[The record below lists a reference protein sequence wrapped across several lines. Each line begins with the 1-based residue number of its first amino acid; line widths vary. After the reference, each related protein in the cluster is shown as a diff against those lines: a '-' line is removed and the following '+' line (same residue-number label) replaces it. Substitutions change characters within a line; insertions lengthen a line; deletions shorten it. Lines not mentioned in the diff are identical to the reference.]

1 MSDAVDS
8 RHPDYVARAD
18 QWRLMR
24 DTTGGEGDV
33 KAAGIEYLPQPSGFK
48 AQEDGGKA
56 LYAAYQRR
64 AQFPEIVAPTVHGM
78 VGVIHR
84 TEAQIEM
91 PAAMEP
97 LWEKATK
104 DGLPLEALHRRITAE
119 LLTTGRYSLLA
130 DAASEGSDLPWLAG
144 YTAEALI
151 NWADDRTLF
160 VLDESGLKREGFSWE
175 QEQRFR
181 VLDLVDGRYAVRTYT
196 GSQLTAGE
204 ILNPTGRGGSAI
216 TEIPFVVIGARD
228 LSLPPELPPLVGV
241 ARSAIALYQLSADYR
256 WQLFMTG
263 QETLVVI
270 NGDAPSAVGAGAVI
284 AIKQGDQQGTPDVK
298 YVGPA
303 GTGIAAH
310 RTAIQDER
318 AAAAQAGA
326 RLFSSEGKTAESGDA
341 LRIRLAAET
350 ATLTS
355 IAQSSAQGLEKALR
369 HIAVMIGHQPD
380 EVTVKPNLS
389 FVDSTLTP
397 AEAQALVSLW
407 QNGAISYETL
417 YERLQHGEIAS
428 SERDYEAELALIG
441 EEEFGT
447 EDDQRAALGAPD
459 RAAGVPQMSADEV
472 RKLFDPSFLA
482 SLQ

>member
-1 MSDAVDS
+1 MTDAVETK
-8 RHPDYVARAD
+8 HPDYVARAE

-24 DTTGGEGDV
+24 DTAGGEGEV
-33 KAAGIEYLPQPSGFK
+33 KEAGEGYLPQPSGFS
-48 AQEDGGKA
+48 AQADGGKK
-56 LYAAYQRR
+56 LYTAYQLR
-64 AQFPEIVAPTVHGM
+64 AQFPEIVSPTIHGM

-91 PAAMEP
+91 PPAMEP
-97 LWEKATK
+97 LWERATK

-119 LLTTGRYSLLA
+119 LLTTGRYALLA
-130 DAASEGSDLPWLAG
+130 DASTEGSDLPWLAG

-160 VLDESGLKREGFSWE
+160 VLDESGLRREGFRWE
-175 QEQRFR
+175 AQRRFR
-181 VLDLVDGRYAVRTYT
+181 VLEMKDGAYTVQTFT
-196 GSQLTAGE
+196 GSEMTASE
-204 ILNPTGRGGSAI
+204 RLEPRGKGNVKL

-228 LSLPPELPPLVGV
+228 LSLPPELPPLMGV
-241 ARSAIALYQLSADYR
+241 SRSAIALYQLSADYR

-284 AIKQGDQQGTPDVK
+284 ALRQVSDDSGKLGGTPDVK

-326 RLFSSEGKTAESGDA
+326 RLFNSSENKTAESGDA
-341 LRIRLAAET
+341 LRIRFAAET

-355 IAQSSAQGLEKALR
+355 IAQASAQGLEKALR
-369 HIAVMIGHQPD
+369 HIAVMIGHKPE

-397 AEAQALVSLW
+397 QEAAQLVSVW
-407 QNGAISYETL
+407 QSGALSKQTL
-417 YERLQHGEIAS
+417 YENLQRG
-428 SERDYEAELALIG
+428 ELASAERSF
-441 EEEFGT
+441 EEEQELIAAEGAGLGNPDLT
-447 EDDQRAALGAPD
+447 GGDDVDQ
-459 RAAGVPQMSADEV
+459 
-472 RKLFDPSFLA
+472 
-482 SLQ
+482 

>member
-1 MSDAVDS
+1 MTDAVDTK
-8 RHPDYVARAD
+8 HPEYIARAD
-18 QWRLMR
+18 LWQLMR
-24 DTTGGEGDV
+24 DTSGGEADV
-33 KAAGIEYLPQPSGFK
+33 KAAGEEYLPQPSGFK
-48 AQEDGGKA
+48 AQPDGGRV
-56 LYAAYQRR
+56 LYAAYQKR
-64 AQFPEIVAPTVHGM
+64 AQFPEIVHPTIHGM

-144 YTAEALI
+144 YSAEALI
-151 NWADDRTLF
+151 NWSDDRSMF
-160 VLDESGLKREGFSWE
+160 VLDESGLRREGFRWE
-175 QEQRFR
+175 QQQRYR
-181 VLDLVDGRYAVRTYT
+181 VLELKDGRYTVQTYT
-196 GSQLTAGE
+196 GTQRAPGE
-204 ILNPTGRGGSAI
+204 AIGPTGRGGAAL
-216 TEIPFVVIGARD
+216 TGIPLVVIGARD
-228 LSLPPELPPLVGV
+228 LSLPPELPPLMGV
-241 ARSAIALYQLSADYR
+241 ARAAIALYQLSADYR

-270 NGDAPSAVGAGAVI
+270 NGDAPTAVGAGAVI

-310 RTAIQDER
+310 RVAMQDER
-318 AAAAQAGA
+318 QNAAQSGA
-326 RLFSSEGKTAESGDA
+326 RMFNSSENKTAESGDA
-341 LRIRLAAET
+341 LRIRFAAET

-369 HIAVMIGHQPD
+369 HIAVMIGHNPE

-389 FVDSTLTP
+389 FVDSSLTP
-397 AEAQALVSLW
+397 QEAAQLVSVW
-407 QNGAISYETL
+407 QSGALSKQTVYEN
-417 YERLQHGEIAS
+417 LQRGEIAS
-428 SERDYEAELALIG
+428 AERSFEEEQALIEAEGAGLANPSLTG
-441 EEEFGT
+441 NDNA
-447 EDDQRAALGAPD
+447 DD
-459 RAAGVPQMSADEV
+459 E
-472 RKLFDPSFLA
+472 
-482 SLQ
+482 

>member
-1 MSDAVDS
+1 MSDAVDTK
-8 RHPDYVARAD
+8 HPEYVARAG

-24 DTTGGEGDV
+24 DTAGGEADV
-33 KAAGIEYLPQPSGFK
+33 KAAGEEYLPQPSGFT
-48 AQEDGGKA
+48 AQEDGGRA
-56 LYAAYQRR
+56 LYAAYQKR
-64 AQFPEIVAPTVHGM
+64 AQFPEIVQPTIHGM

-144 YTAEALI
+144 YSAEALI
-151 NWADDRTLF
+151 NWADDRSLF
-160 VLDESGLKREGFSWE
+160 VLDESGLKREGFRWGP
-175 QEQRFR
+175 EQRFR
-181 VLDLVDGRYAVRTYT
+181 VLELKDGRYTVQTYSGT
-196 GSQLTAGE
+196 ARSAGE
-204 ILNPTGRGGSAI
+204 AIEPTGRGNTRLA
-216 TEIPFVVIGARD
+216 EIPFVVIGARD
-228 LSLPPELPPLVGV
+228 LSLPPELPPLMGVG
-241 ARSAIALYQLSADYR
+241 RSAIALYQLSADYR

-270 NGDAPSAVGAGAVI
+270 NGDAPTAVGAGAVI
-284 AIKQGDQQGTPDVK
+284 AIQQGDNTGAPDVK

-303 GTGIAAH
+303 GTGIGAH

-326 RLFSSEGKTAESGDA
+326 RLFSSDQKAAESGDA
-341 LRIRLAAET
+341 LRIRFAAET
-350 ATLTS
+350 ATLTT

-369 HIAVMIGHQPD
+369 HIAVMIGRRPE

-389 FVDSTLTP
+389 FIDSSLTP
-397 AEAQALVSLW
+397 AEAESLVRVW
-407 QNGAISYETL
+407 QEGAISYETL
-417 YERLQHGEIAS
+417 YERLQRGEIAS
-428 SERDYEAELALIG
+428 AERSAEDELALVD
-441 EEEFGT
+441 EERFGSE
-447 EDDQRAALGAPD
+447 EDRRAVLPAPVD
-459 RAAGVPQMSADEV
+459 
-472 RKLFDPSFLA
+472 K
-482 SLQ
+482 